1 MKYYIVMNEWN
12 YPTESGRDFVGD
24 IDTRAEAAR
33 IAEAECDKEF
43 DNFQTV
49 TNGLYREACGVFNN
63 DDGSIAGY
71 ALHSSQWE
79 NEDFMF
85 RSVIIEREVI

>member
-24 IDTRAEAAR
+24 FDTRHEAVLA
-33 IAEAECDKEF
+33 AGEEYDKEF